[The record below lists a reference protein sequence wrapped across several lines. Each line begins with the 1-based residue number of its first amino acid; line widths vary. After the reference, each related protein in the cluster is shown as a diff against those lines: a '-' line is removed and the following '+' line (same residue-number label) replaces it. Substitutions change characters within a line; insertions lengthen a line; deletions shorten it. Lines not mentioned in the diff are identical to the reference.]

1 MNNENNDTNDDN
13 NNNNNNNSINDS
25 NDSNSKNKNKSEI
38 KTKVIRLNRI
48 IGQMIKI
55 IRMARNKRAIQTE

>member
-1 MNNENNDTNDDN
+1 MNNENNDTNDD
-13 NNNNNNNSINDS
+13 NNNNNNSINDS

-55 IRMARNKRAIQTE
+55 KNGKK